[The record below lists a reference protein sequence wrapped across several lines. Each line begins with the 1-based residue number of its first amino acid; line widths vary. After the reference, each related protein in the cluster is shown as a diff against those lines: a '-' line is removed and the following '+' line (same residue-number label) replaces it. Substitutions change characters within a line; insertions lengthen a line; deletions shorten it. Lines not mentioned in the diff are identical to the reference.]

1 MAPITKILSLLSSA
15 SLINAI
21 VIPQSIFDF
30 PVAHDASASVY
41 DENSPLPSIFN
52 LALSG
57 KNRQTAKSSDD
68 EDDTPL
74 PLIIWHG
81 LGDNY
86 KAEGLAQIGELAA
99 AIHPGTFVYNIH
111 IDDDASADRTATF
124 FGNLTRAHIS
134 HSPTSSILTLLQ
146 VQIEKVCEDL
156 ASHPILSTAPAVDAI
171 GFSQG
176 GQFLRGYISRCNA
189 PPIRSLLTF
198 GSQHNGISSFQACS
212 PVDLLCRGA
221 QTLLRSN
228 TWSSFVQSRL
238 VPAQYFRDPENLDS
252 YLEYSNFLADINNE
266 RILKNQT
273 YKSNMEKLER
283 FVMYIFE
290 DDTTVIPKESG
301 WWAEVNGTEIT
312 PLKERAIYKE
322 DWVGLKTLDEAGKLV
337 FETTPGGH
345 MTLGEEMLA
354 KAFKEYFGPM
364 GKKFSEKKDE
374 EGTGHE
380 EEL

>member
-1 MAPITKILSLLSSA
+1 MAPITKIVSLLSSA
-15 SLINAI
+15 ALINAI
-21 VIPQSIFDF
+21 VLPESILDF
-30 PVAHDASASVY
+30 PIANDAHATVY
-41 DENSPLPSIFN
+41 DKNSPLPSIFN
-52 LALSG
+52 LTLSG
-57 KNRQTAKSSDD
+57 KTRQTTKSSDD

-86 KAEGLAQIGELAA
+86 KAEGLAQVGALAE

-111 IDDDASADRTATF
+111 LDDDASADRTATF
-124 FGNLTRAHIS
+124 FGNLT
-134 HSPTSSILTLLQ
+134 L
-146 VQIEKVCEDL
+146 QIEKVCEDL
-156 ASHPILSTAPAVDAI
+156 ASHPILSTAPRRDAI

-198 GSQHNGISSFQACS
+198 GSQHNGISSFQGCA
-212 PVDLLCRGA
+212 PADFLCRGA
-221 QTLLRSN
+221 QTLLRAN
-228 TWSSFVQSRL
+228 TWSTFVQSRL
-238 VPAQYFRDPENLDS
+238 VPAQYFRDPENLDP
-252 YLEYSNFLADINNE
+252 YLESSNFLADINNE
-266 RILKNQT
+266 RVLKNET

-283 FVMYIFE
+283 FVMYVFE

-322 DWVGLKTLDEAGKLV
+322 DWIGLKTLDEAGKLV
-337 FETTPGGH
+337 FKTIPGGH
-345 MTLGEEMLA
+345 MTLGEEMLE
-354 KAFKEYFGPM
+354 KAFKEYFGPV
-364 GKKFSEKKDE
+364 GKKFGKKE
-374 EGTGHE
+374 IEWKGHE